1 MSLLVRPSVLL
12 SRALA
17 ADAVV
22 TFAVALAMLVGAAPL
37 APWLGLPETLLRFAG
52 LGLVPYAAWVGWLAR
67 RATLARATVGLV
79 VACNLLWA
87 VDCLVLLVSGW
98 VRPTLLG
105 QAFVVAQVVAVIA
118 FAELQFMGLRRSPA
132 QAGANA

>member
-22 TFAVALAMLVGAAPL
+22 TMFVALVMLAGAAPL

-67 RATLARATVGLV
+67 RDALSRSTVGLV
-79 VACNLLWA
+79 VACNALWA
-87 VDCLVLLVSGW
+87 LDCVVLLVSGW
-98 VRPTLLG
+98 VRPTALG
-105 QAFVVAQVVAVIA
+105 QAFVVAQVVAVIT
-118 FAELQFMGLRRSPA
+118 FAELQFVGLRRSPS